1 MIRLSK
7 IADYGVVLMARL
19 AGGPAGT
26 THNARE
32 LAAEAQLPV
41 PVVSKVLKALARAGL
56 LESHRGAKGGY
67 RLARRPRAISVA
79 DIVCAL
85 EGPIAVTACNLGP
98 RSCEH
103 ELACALRSPWQ
114 KINRVLETT
123 LATVT
128 LADLLDPG
136 YAPAP
141 PPLPIASKD
150 GLLIEKG
157 L

>member
-1 MIRLSK
+1 VIRLSK

-19 AGGPAGT
+19 ASDPVGA

-41 PVVSKVLKALARAGL
+41 PVVSKVLKALARTRL

-67 RLARRPRAISVA
+67 QLARPPQAISVA
-79 DIVCAL
+79 DIVRAL
-85 EGPIAVTACNLGP
+85 EGPIAVTECNLGP
-98 RSCEH
+98 HSCEH

-114 KINRVLETT
+114 KINHVLETT

-141 PPLPIASKD
+141 HPPRASRD
-150 GLLIEKG
+150 LLRIGRE